1 MTIRELREILL
12 REAIED
18 DDWASKEKV
27 FSALGEWTS
36 DNNAENK
43 AAVSPRVINGI
54 RLLMKK
60 QELLEPVPEFALH
73 RGITMSKKQLARWL
87 QTPEED
93 MGTEG
98 QVKVNGSIV
107 IGKEGPTSWSH
118 RSTIAVGFATSRTKD
133 GVAHRMN
140 DPVSAVFT
148 TRAAL
153 NPGVFVDLCA
163 GPNFKQ
169 FNSFIDEKE
178 ALALSPVKVEIVT
191 WIDTLPWSMG
201 SGAKAQKTV
210 DDYRKSIDKLKMLV
224 SGL

>member
-178 ALALSPVKVEIVT
+178 ALALTPVKVEIISWV
-191 WIDTLPWSMG
+191 DTPGWTTRVS
-201 SGAKAQKTV
+201 AQKMY
-210 DDYRKSIDKLKMLV
+210 DIQKAMIDKLTSMV
-224 SGL
+224 AGL